1 MIRGALQPALQAIRT
16 KAVAGK
22 HPHIF
27 PAIPEFSNAPPLSFP
42 EYWVVK
48 C

>member
-27 PAIPEFSNAPPLSFP
+27 PSIREIPNNPRFLSLNIG
-42 EYWVVK
+42 W
-48 C
+48 